1 MKYKGIFSQ
10 DDKVISIMSCF
21 GFLEEMKLQV
31 SFHERTSFSQLPF
44 LLLYAI
50 INECMCKLGEV
61 GSKGKRGGSIFASTQ
76 IAKLEQQ
83 VFDSSL
89 SEKSPQNWSRQSKSF
104 PSTRSLTETFP
115 QFLLFSD
122 TLYLGSFWTKA
133 YHTLKNWDVGLT
145 CSSPFL

>member
-61 GSKGKRGGSIFASTQ
+61 GSKGKRGGSILASTQ
-76 IAKLEQQ
+76 QSWNSRFLILPFQKSLHRTEAGKASPSPVRGLSLRH
-83 VFDSSL
+83 FHSFSS
-89 SEKSPQNWSRQSKSF
+89 S
-104 PSTRSLTETFP
+104 
-115 QFLLFSD
+115 
-122 TLYLGSFWTKA
+122 
-133 YHTLKNWDVGLT
+133 VI
-145 CSSPFL
+145 PFI